1 MGIDGSCRMYLKFK
15 DKADVD
21 KFVEDFIKALDATKC
36 DKDVACDKLDGNV
49 VNIINKDDRSFFIER
64 WVFSIMLERK
74 KTNDSYYE
82 DYENWGK
89 NFVDISRKYKAIVEV
104 WAEYD
109 SNISACQHSIHY
121 YGETLLEE
129 QKPFTFID
137 ENSSEEEKAEE
148 AFYEKIVP
156 NFKNYGKM
164 TI

>member
-1 MGIDGSCRMYLKFK
+1 MGIDGSCNMYLKFK

-21 KFVEDFIKALDATKC
+21 RFVEDFIKALDATKC
-36 DKDVACDKLDGNV
+36 GEDIICDKLDGNV
-49 VNIINKDDRSFFIER
+49 VNVINKDDRSFFIEC

-74 KTNDSYYE
+74 KTNYGYRE
-82 DYENWGK
+82 DYENWGE

-109 SNISACQHSIHY
+109 SNISACQHRIFY
-121 YGETLLEE
+121 YGETVLEE
-129 QKPFTFID
+129 AEPFMFID
-137 ENSSEEEKAEE
+137 EKSSEEEKAKE